1 MTETQATQDHLAE
14 IAAMNYQQM
23 LEAWMNGAAY
33 LVDGSE
39 EKKAFDARFQQ
50 LRAELQPEESSS
62 TSTDR
67 ATKKRG
73 GKKGKYRGRR

>member
-1 MTETQATQDHLAE
+1 MSDTQVTPDHLAE

-23 LEAWMNGAAY
+23 LDAWMSGAPY

-67 ATKKRG
+67 SNKKRG
-73 GKKGKYRGRR
+73 GKKGNYRGRK

>member
-23 LEAWMNGAAY
+23 LETWMSGAPY

-39 EKKAFDARFQQ
+39 EKNAFDARFQQ
-50 LRAELQPEESSS
+50 LRAEIQPDESSS